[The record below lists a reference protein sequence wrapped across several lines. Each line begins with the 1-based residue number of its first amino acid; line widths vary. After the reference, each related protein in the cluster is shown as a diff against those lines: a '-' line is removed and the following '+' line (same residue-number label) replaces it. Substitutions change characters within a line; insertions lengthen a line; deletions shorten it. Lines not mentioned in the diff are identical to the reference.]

1 VKTQPIFA
9 IHFTRQPRVDEL
21 PGLVSLAIGRS
32 PEAAPSRKIGAL
44 TDVALRGRL
53 AHFDVH
59 SANEVAA
66 IRKAL
71 VADSGETTVY
81 ESWPALSSCLH
92 FWQDFVGSR
101 VRAVEWTCGRC
112 AAVNRENVGSN
123 VGETY
128 SRACK
133 CGRVTRITTSSS
145 PAPVQPAPARPAP
158 VQ

>member
-1 VKTQPIFA
+1 VKTQPVFA
-9 IHFTRQPRVDEL
+9 IHFTRQPRVDDL
-21 PGLVSLAIGRS
+21 PGLVSLAIGAS
-32 PEAAPSRKIGAL
+32 PEAAPSRKMGAL

-71 VADSGETTVY
+71 VADSGQTTVY
-81 ESWPALSSCLH
+81 EGWPGLSSCLR
-92 FWQDFVGSR
+92 FWQEFVGSKI
-101 VRAVEWTCGRC
+101 RAVEWICERC
-112 AAVNRENVGSN
+112 AAVNRENVGSS

-133 CGRVTRITTSSS
+133 CGRVKRITTSSS
-145 PAPVQPAPARPAP
+145 PAPMR
-158 VQ
+158 

>member
-1 VKTQPIFA
+1 MKPQPIFA
-9 IHFTRQPRVDEL
+9 IRFVRQPRVDDS
-21 PGLVSLAIGRS
+21 PGLVAFSIGAA
-32 PEAAPSRKIGAL
+32 PEASPSRTIGAL

-71 VADSGETTVY
+71 VADSGQMTVH
-81 ESWPALSSCLH
+81 EGWPGLSSCLE
-92 FWQDFVGSR
+92 FWEGFAGSR
-101 VRAVEWTCGRC
+101 IRIVEWSCERC
-112 AAVNRENVGSN
+112 SAVNRENIGSS

-133 CGRVTRITTSSS
+133 CGRVKRITTASSL
-145 PAPVQPAPARPAP
+145 PQMR
-158 VQ
+158 

>member
-1 VKTQPIFA
+1 MRTQQIFA
-9 IHFTRQPRVDEL
+9 IRFVRQPRVDEL
-21 PGLVSLAIGRS
+21 PGLVSLAIEDS
-32 PEAAPSRKIGAL
+32 PGTAPPRKIGVL

-53 AHFDVH
+53 AHFDLH

-71 VADSGETTVY
+71 LMDSGQTTVH
-81 ESWPALSSCLH
+81 EGWPGLASCLR

-101 VRAVEWTCGRC
+101 IRPVEWTCERC
-112 AAVNRENVGSN
+112 SSVNRENVGAS

-133 CGRVTRITTSSS
+133 CGRVRRITTTSSL
-145 PAPVQPAPARPAP
+145 PAMR
-158 VQ
+158 